1 LISRRSMGSGSKDGE
16 EAQHHTDTATTSSRR
31 VIPRWLFRADRSLLG
46 RMKTRANPAAE
57 LEHAV
62 NDRQSHVEQGA
73 PHSPGFGRPTKHDF
87 LPNLI
92 QFSPNPLRIEPE
104 PLDSRKGHGQAIAER
119 RCLLP
124 SSGNPMEPFI
134 RTR

>member
-1 LISRRSMGSGSKDGE
+1 MGSGSKDGE

-73 PHSPGFGRPTKHDF
+73 PHSPGFGRPTKS
-87 LPNLI
+87 I
-92 QFSPNPLRIEPE
+92 PE
-104 PLDSRKGHGQAIAER
+104 PWLAILIASQAAQT
-119 RCLLP
+119 
-124 SSGNPMEPFI
+124 SS
-134 RTR
+134 TRA